1 MQYQKRFV
9 LFVKKTP
16 SVLQEPTCI
25 SAANIGGTAI
35 HSALEIKSGEKISG
49 SSGKAKA
56 SLRNKLS
63 EVKLLMTPEW

>member
-9 LFVKKTP
+9 LFVKKTQ
-16 SVLQEPTCI
+16 SVLLEPTCT

-35 HSALEIKSGEKISG
+35 HSALEIKLGEKISG
-49 SSGKAKA
+49 SSDKAKA

>member
-9 LFVKKTP
+9 LFVKKTQ
-16 SVLQEPTCI
+16 SVLLEPTCI

-49 SSGKAKA
+49 SSDQAK
-56 SLRNKLS
+56 
-63 EVKLLMTPEW
+63 